1 MNNRIEFSPWMQST
15 NEKAPQAS
23 RILNESF
30 GRLWVW
36 HAAPMKQKKKCSNLC
51 ASRHGTMCVGSPGI
65 AGQLMIRAAF
75 KSQWEVNANT
85 VYPTTHEKKT
95 CGRKLHQ
102 RTLVMIQTGHG
113 LRGDLKKTL
122 RTAHSACQMRLF
134 YKVETWCHALT
145 NTEKM
150 KIVTDESGPW

>member
-1 MNNRIEFSPWMQST
+1 MNAEYKWKGPSGVKNFKWIFWTAVSMTRG
-15 NEKAPQAS
+15 A
-23 RILNESF
+23 
-30 GRLWVW
+30 
-36 HAAPMKQKKKCSNLC
+36 MKQKKKCSNLC

-113 LRGDLKKTL
+113 LRGDLNKTL
-122 RTAHSACQMRLF
+122 RTAHSACQMRKEIVLQSRNVMPRSHQH
-134 YKVETWCHALT
+134 KK
-145 NTEKM
+145 KM